1 MNDQEQIEQRGFES
15 FALAAAFT
23 IGLGMVILSFVGE
36 GPVRPVTVVL
46 GASML
51 VISLIRSVAM
61 ERSRSAPVQRH
72 GDGSGITV
80 GEFWWVGVAIPFG
93 LGAWATFLYL
103 ARRTHQRKL
112 LWSSVIYAVT
122 LLVALAL
129 NLAGGDQGPAS
140 VVSAVL
146 LGLIWV
152 VGILHA
158 ILIRREAADRTTSS
172 QPDD

>member
-122 LLVALAL
+122 LLVALSL

-158 ILIRREAADRTTSS
+158 ILIRR
-172 QPDD
+172 